1 MNCEK
6 CESPLA
12 YGTRYCNTCGE
23 KVPKGAYDAEYN
35 DTVWAT
41 IDKVKDKYDSLTL
54 KKITG
59 NIVFKIVVLVAV
71 LVYFFFTMYGHLSG
85 IRLKENSDYSISY
98 NTKLDEYY
106 ISPTGAKA
114 NLEMYAPIGTDKL
127 VFTAMTGNKKADEK
141 KFTPHQYEK
150 KGYEIVE
157 GEYDYI
163 LVKAMRNGKKADSV
177 KILVVK

>member
-6 CESPLA
+6 CQASLP
-12 YGTRYCNTCGE
+12 YGTKYCNTCGE

-35 DTVWAT
+35 DTVWAKL
-41 IDKVKDKYDSLTL
+41 DKVKDEYDSLMF

-59 NIVFKIVVLVAV
+59 NIVFKIAALAAV
-71 LVYFFFTMYGHLSG
+71 LGYFFFTMYGHLSG
-85 IRLKENSDYSISY
+85 IRLKENIDYTISY
-98 NTKLDEYY
+98 NTELDEYY
-106 ISPTGAKA
+106 ISPKSDRA

-127 VFTAMTGNKKADEK
+127 VFTAMAGGKKADEK
-141 KFTPHQYEK
+141 KFTPAQYEK
-150 KGYEIVE
+150 KGYEIAE

-163 LVKAMRNGKKADSV
+163 VVKAMRNGKKADSV